1 MTDNTIDLNSK
12 ILEKKISDF
21 WESVEGADPSEIT
34 NYLLFEIMMQVIQI
48 NARFSTITDSIR
60 TTNDTDSSREISERT
75 AETQAE

>member
-21 WESVEGADPSEIT
+21 WESVEGVDPSEIT

-60 TTNDTDSSREISERT
+60 TTNDTDSSREIQE
-75 AETQAE
+75 

>member
-12 ILEKKISDF
+12 ILEKKRSDS
-21 WESVEGADPSEIT
+21 WESVEGVDPSEIT

-60 TTNDTDSSREISERT
+60 TTNDTDSSREIQE
-75 AETQAE
+75 

>member
-21 WESVEGADPSEIT
+21 WESVEGVDPSEIT
-34 NYLLFEIMMQVIQI
+34 NYLLLEIMIQVIQI
-48 NARFSTITDSIR
+48 NARFSAITDTIR
-60 TTNDTDSSREISERT
+60 ATNDTDSSREISERT